1 MTPRPPHKHIIVIDG
16 TQSNLRAGTE
26 TNAGLLYKL
35 LGEATNDHDTSL
47 WYNAGIQ
54 GHGFWSWV
62 TIASGWGI
70 NGLIRDA
77 YAQLCKNYQP
87 GDKIYLF
94 GFSRG
99 AFAVRSVAG
108 MINHLGLVRKSS
120 ARRRKINMAFH
131 LYEKQTTG
139 APLQTF
145 KDLHCHAQVEIEMIG
160 VWDTVK
166 TLGLPYPVL
175 SYLAPMAT
183 DFHNDQVCKPVKN
196 AFHALAIDEDRN
208 AFCPIMWDTEK
219 GWRGHLEQAWFT
231 GAHADIGGHV
241 DKPSSPRGLTNI
253 PLVWMLERAEMCG
266 IKLPENWRDRFPCD
280 ANAPAIGS
288 RSGIAR
294 FFLLRSPR
302 AIGEK
307 PGEYIHS
314 SVARRKHLA
323 PLPQPLRQPPPV

>member
-1 MTPRPPHKHIIVIDG
+1 MKTRPQHKHIIVIDG
-16 TQSNLRAGTE
+16 TQSNLSNGTE

-35 LGEATNDHDTSL
+35 LCEAIEDSNSTL

-54 GHGFWSWV
+54 GHGFWNMA

-70 NGLIRDA
+70 NEMIRDA
-77 YAQLCKNYQP
+77 YAQLCQNYQP
-87 GDKIYLF
+87 GDLIYLF

-99 AFAVRSVAG
+99 AYAVRSVVG
-108 MINHLGLVRKSS
+108 MINHLGLVRQSS

-131 LYEKQTTG
+131 LYEKQTIG

-145 KDLHCHAQVEIEMIG
+145 KDLHCHPNIEIEMIG

-166 TLGLPYPVL
+166 ALGLPFPL
-175 SYLAPMAT
+175 LTYLAPMAT
-183 DFHNDQVCKPVKN
+183 DFHNDQVCLPVNN

-219 GWRGHLEQAWFT
+219 DWRGHLEQAWFR

-241 DKPSSPRGLTNI
+241 NNPASSRGLTNI
-253 PLVWMLERAEMCG
+253 PLVWMLERVEMCG
-266 IKLPENWRDRFPCD
+266 ITLPQGWHDRFPCD
-280 ANAPAIGS
+280 ASAPAIGS
-288 RSGIAR
+288 RSGLAR
-294 FFLLRSPR
+294 FFLLRKQR
-302 AIGEK
+302 AIGNM

-314 SVARRKHLA
+314 SVAGRSKNTV
-323 PLPQPLRQPPPV
+323 LPAQIQHSP